1 MTTSRKKWS
10 VKDRQVFGYDDRP
23 IGAIMN
29 AAVEQTLREFPD
41 TFEDRADAR
50 QLLARIS
57 LPASERWAY
66 VVTGKAATTTTLA
79 LLFEAEFDQPFTVR
93 ARIRGGLNPHEAV
106 HALMWHDV
114 FATALQL
121 PRSLGELAGAPDLER
136 IVTVRH
142 PETRAASAFEYLCRS
157 YERRSSDFHADR
169 LRVAALCGLD
179 FETMSGT
186 AGGFVRFLE
195 YVAADLAT
203 NPRSAVNAH
212 WRPQTL
218 LIYPQA
224 FRPTLVGRF
233 DAFGTF
239 RRELFARL
247 DRPLPATETRLNER
261 REPDEARARLF
272 RDPAAR
278 RLIRD
283 IYEKDF
289 EHFGYEPGRG

>member
-23 IGAIMN
+23 IGAIMH
-29 AAVEQTLREFPD
+29 AAVEQTLREFPG

-57 LPASERWAY
+57 LPASERWAF
-66 VVTGKAATTTTLA
+66 VVTGKAATTTTLT
-79 LLFEAEFDQPFTVR
+79 LLFEAEFDQPFSLR
-93 ARIRGGLNPHEAV
+93 ARSRGGLNPHEAA

-114 FATALQL
+114 FITALQL
-121 PRSLGELAGAPDLER
+121 PRSLAELAAAPGLER
-136 IVTVRH
+136 IATVRH

-157 YERRSSDFHADR
+157 YQRRSPDFHADR
-169 LRVAALCGLD
+169 LKVAALCGLD

-186 AGGFVRFLE
+186 TGGFVRFLD

-203 NPRSAVNAH
+203 NPASTVNTH

-224 FRPTLVGRF
+224 FRPTLIGRVEAF
-233 DAFGTF
+233 DTF

-247 DRPLPATETRLNER
+247 DRPPPAETRLNAR
-261 REPDEARARLF
+261 RERDEARARLF

-278 RLIRD
+278 RLVRQ
-283 IYEKDF
+283 IYQEDL
-289 EHFGYEPGRG
+289 EQFGYEPGRG